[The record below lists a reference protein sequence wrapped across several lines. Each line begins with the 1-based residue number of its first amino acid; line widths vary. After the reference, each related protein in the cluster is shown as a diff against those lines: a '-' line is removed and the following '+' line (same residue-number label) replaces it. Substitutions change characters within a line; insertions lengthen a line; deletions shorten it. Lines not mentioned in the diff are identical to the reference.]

1 MLPLHHL
8 DSQRAEPKELKSS
21 DDVRRDSAVIIAERQ
36 NEPVSNETKDS
47 KKQIKKNIV
56 RSRKLKKGH
65 LKARLLKKPKER
77 QKTIGVGIDEEDSL
91 HVTMDLGGTTIPAEP
106 SKSEIPTS

>member
-1 MLPLHHL
+1 MG
-8 DSQRAEPKELKSS
+8 
-21 DDVRRDSAVIIAERQ
+21 ERS
-36 NEPVSNETKDS
+36 NEPVSIKNKDS

-56 RSRKLKKGH
+56 RSKKLKKGH
-65 LKARLLKKPKER
+65 FKARQLKKPKER
-77 QKTIGVGIDEEDSL
+77 RKHVGVGIDEEDSL

>member
-21 DDVRRDSAVIIAERQ
+21 VDLHRDSSEHQ
-36 NEPVSNETKDS
+36 NEPSSIKTKDS

-56 RSRKLKKGH
+56 RSKKLKKGH
-65 LKARLLKKPKER
+65 LKARQLKKPKER
-77 QKTIGVGIDEEDSL
+77 RKNVGVGIDEEDSL

-106 SKSEIPTS
+106 TKSEILTP